1 MAKKRYK
8 ILNVIWADT
17 PDNTL
22 MKVYVENSDPV
33 MESIH
38 SDSPL
43 ANQIKKQFSEEDIE
57 KNTDEYKQKLGEETV
72 LFQMFVDNY
81 WEWMEWRQ
89 EKENSQIRKA
99 NDLNYILSISH
110 NKDDFFKL
118 KLQVFEID
126 EVKES
131 TDRAWKTK
139 LRKAQSSLE
148 LLALLYQEIPDLGS
162 EPILPPDETPV
173 QDVTNQQDSD
183 GSNQEEVSETSDS
196 PTE

>member
-43 ANQIKKQFSEEDIE
+43 AKQIKKQFSEEDIE

-173 QDVTNQQDSD
+173 QDVTSQQDSD